1 MVLRRRLGSEK
12 SWTLDSRAEGQVN
25 GVGAPA
31 PPRPPRVP
39 PARCVVTIFGQ
50 PKLALVAVS
59 GESRMT
65 PPSVTGETHAPT
77 QHVHT
82 VPGESRMS
90 RSSTYTRNHRRVVG
104 GYRSAVPLLAQPS
117 HPCVNTAGVG
127 VSLSHGALRSLPALW
142 LPLLVGFACGVQFY
156 PGAHP
161 CFNWHHVRLELDR
174 TRRLGST
181 GIVRAGGSNH
191 SRRTHQG

>member
-1 MVLRRRLGSEK
+1 VS
-12 SWTLDSRAEGQVN
+12 
-25 GVGAPA
+25 A
-31 PPRPPRVP
+31 PPRRPDLRARHLVLCGDNIRPAEAGTCSRVWG
-39 PARCVVTIFGQ
+39 VTHDFTQCAWG
-50 PKLALVAVS
+50 V
-59 GESRMT
+59 
-65 PPSVTGETHAPT
+65 THAST
-77 QHVHT
+77 QHVHA
-82 VPGESRMS
+82 VPGESRMT

-104 GYRSAVPLLAQPS
+104 GYRSAVPLPAQPS
-117 HPCVNTAGVG
+117 HQCVNTAGVG

-161 CFNWHHVRLELDR
+161 CFNWHHVRRELDR

-181 GIVRAGGSNH
+181 GIVRAGGTNH